1 MVTKEQLCED
11 LKNILRKYTGSD
23 VDDLTPVSKNT
34 LSSLQID
41 SVDRMCILYDLSREY
56 NNALTDDDVFEFE
69 DSLTNV
75 NFEQLLLEL
84 CEIINKNL
92 R

>member
-11 LKNILRKYTGSD
+11 LKNILRKYTNNG
-23 VDDLTPVSKNT
+23 VDDLTPASKNT
-34 LSSLQID
+34 LNSLQLD
-41 SVDRMCILYDLSREY
+41 SSDRILILYDLSKKY

-69 DSLTNV
+69 ECLTNT
-75 NFEQLLLEL
+75 NFEDLVLGLRET
-84 CEIINKNL
+84 INNKL